1 MWDFKKYK
9 NNIAIITEDKKEITY
24 LELEDYCQN
33 LADNILGRSLVF
45 NLCQNNIGSLLGY
58 VGFLQNKIVP
68 VMLQDNI
75 DEELFKNLFELYKP
89 NFIYLPKNSAVKD
102 FNFLKSGKEV
112 YSNFDYVLIKTEFEN
127 FFTLNQELALL
138 LTTSGSTGSRKL
150 VRQSYK
156 NIYENSRSIIEYL
169 NLNKNQRAITT
180 LPMNYT
186 YGISVINTQLLAG
199 GSLFLTNKTIMQ
211 KEFWTQIKENNIT
224 SISGVP
230 YIYEMLNKL
239 KFMQMDL
246 PDLKLLTQAGGKLSE
261 DLHLKYAK
269 WSAENNKN
277 FFVMYG
283 QTEATARMSYLPS
296 EKSLDK
302 IGSIGIV
309 IPRGHFSIFDN
320 NDNEIKAPNIEG
332 ELVFKG
338 DNVAMGYAEKGE
350 DLSKENEWNGVL
362 KTGDMA
368 KFDEDNFYYIIGRK
382 KRFLKIFGSRV
393 NLDEVEHLIKTKYQD
408 LDVACAGIDDKLYTF
423 INNSEHLQ
431 DISVF
436 VREII
441 GIHSSAN
448 KVKYIDEIPK
458 NESGKKNYKEL
469 EKYYD

>member
-9 NNIAIITEDKKEITY
+9 NNIAIITEDKKEVTY
-24 LELEDYCQN
+24 LELEDYCRN
-33 LADNILGRSLVF
+33 LANNVRGRALVF
-45 NLCQNNIGSLLGY
+45 NLCQNTIGSLLGY

-89 NFIYLPKNSAVKD
+89 DFIYLPKNSAVKD
-102 FNFLKSGKEV
+102 FNFLKLGKEI

-169 NLNKNQRAITT
+169 NLNENQRTITT

-211 KEFWTQIKENNIT
+211 KEFWTQIKENKIT

-239 KFMQMDL
+239 KFMEMDL
-246 PDLKLLTQAGGKLSE
+246 PDLKLLTQAGGRLSE

-302 IGSIGIV
+302 IGSIGIA

-320 NDNEIKAPNIEG
+320 NDNEIKTPNIEG

-350 DLSKENEWNGVL
+350 DLSKKNEWNGAL

-368 KFDEDNFYYIIGRK
+368 KFDEDNFYYITGRK

-393 NLDEVEHLIKTKYQD
+393 NLDEVEHLIKNKYQD
-408 LDVACAGIDDKLYTF
+408 FDVACAGIDDKLYTF

-431 DISVF
+431 DISAF
-436 VREII
+436 VREAI
-441 GIHSSAN
+441 GIHSSAH

>member
-9 NNIAIITEDKKEITY
+9 NNIAIITEDKKEVTY
-24 LELEDYCQN
+24 LELEDYCRN
-33 LADNILGRSLVF
+33 LANNVRRRALVF
-45 NLCQNNIGSLLGY
+45 NLCQNTIGSLLGY

-89 NFIYLPKNSAVKD
+89 DFIYLPKNSAVKD
-102 FNFLKSGKEV
+102 FNFLKLGKEI

-169 NLNKNQRAITT
+169 NLNENQRTITT

-211 KEFWTQIKENNIT
+211 KEFWTQIKENKIT

-239 KFMQMDL
+239 KFMEMDL
-246 PDLKLLTQAGGKLSE
+246 PDLKLFTQAGGRLSE

-302 IGSIGIV
+302 IGSIGIA

-320 NDNEIKAPNIEG
+320 NDNEIKTPNIEG

-350 DLSKENEWNGVL
+350 DLSKENEWNGTL

-368 KFDEDNFYYIIGRK
+368 KFDEDNFYYITGRK

-393 NLDEVEHLIKTKYQD
+393 NLDEVEHLIKNKYQD
-408 LDVACAGIDDKLYTF
+408 FDVACAGIDDKLYTF

-431 DISVF
+431 DISAF
-436 VREII
+436 VREAI
-441 GIHSSAN
+441 GIHSSAH